1 MVEPG
6 TININD
12 GSTTTPLISELP
24 SCSFS
29 GNPADFYIGL
39 SGKLE
44 GDQVR
49 IVGAISAQF
58 VETAILKVMGQG
70 VNDIHW
76 PVILDLNNHI
86 VYHSYQ
92 AHTKGLSAVLGWKQL
107 QLINTETT
115 TA

>member
-1 MVEPG
+1 MVEPS

-12 GSTTTPLISELP
+12 GTTNTPLINELP
-24 SCSFS
+24 KCSFS

-39 SGKLE
+39 SGKSE
-44 GDQVR
+44 EDEVR
-49 IVGAISAQF
+49 IIGAISAQF

-76 PVILDLNNHI
+76 PVILDLNKNM

-107 QLINTETT
+107 QLINSETT